1 MSKRQHGNKEA
12 KKPKQAKPPT
22 PTPAMPAMPGMV
34 TPPVAP
40 SRVGRR

>member
-22 PTPAMPAMPGMV
+22 PSPVMPGTVTPAA
-34 TPPVAP
+34 PPTRA
-40 SRVGRR
+40 GRR

>member
-22 PTPAMPAMPGMV
+22 PSPEMPGPV
-34 TPPVAP
+34 TPPVTP

>member
-12 KKPKQAKPPT
+12 KKPKQAKPP
-22 PTPAMPAMPGMV
+22 MPSPEMPGPV
-34 TPPVAP
+34 IPPVAP

>member
-22 PTPAMPAMPGMV
+22 PSPAMPGAV
-34 TPPVAP
+34 TPPSTP

>member
-12 KKPKQAKPPT
+12 KKPKQAKPPE
-22 PTPAMPAMPGMV
+22 PTPAMPGPA
-34 TPPVAP
+34 TPPVTS

>member
-22 PTPAMPAMPGMV
+22 PTPAMPVPAAL
-34 TPPVAP
+34 PVAP
-40 SRVGRR
+40 PRVGRR

>member
-12 KKPKQAKPPT
+12 KKPKQARPPT
-22 PTPAMPAMPGMV
+22 PSPAMPGPAA
-34 TPPVAP
+34 PPLTP